1 MIRIQTSGIQR
12 APVDVRSFPNV
23 SPEKEGDEDERKA
36 GRHGWREVHRLYQ
49 RMEVRGRR
57 TEGRRQR
64 RKTPNAQ
71 CPTFNEEAGGPATA
85 AMATRTAKLRS
96 ERAADTP
103 AKEGPNL
110 TGNVSNHPFTHLGID
125 PQPAIRPSRHFSA

>member
-1 MIRIQTSGIQR
+1 MLWLERGASAISEDRGQR
-12 APVDVRSFPNV
+12 A
-23 SPEKEGDEDERKA
+23 EEG
-36 GRHGWREVHRLYQ
+36 GQ
-49 RMEVRGRR
+49 RTG
-57 TEGRRQR
+57 

-71 CPTFNEEAGGPATA
+71 RPTFNEEAGGPATA

>member
-1 MIRIQTSGIQR
+1 MLWLERGASAISEDRDQR
-12 APVDVRSFPNV
+12 AEDGGQRTGGKRPTRNV
-23 SPEKEGDEDERKA
+23 
-36 GRHGWREVHRLYQ
+36 
-49 RMEVRGRR
+49 
-57 TEGRRQR
+57 
-64 RKTPNAQ
+64 Q

-110 TGNVSNHPFTHLGID
+110 TGNVRNHPFTHLGID